1 MACKT
6 ENGISETEPQE
17 FNLTSLLND
26 SFGNFTPSNLPP
38 GSGLNQPYDSIRNAI
53 TRYIIPA
60 VLSFGI
66 IGNSLNLGLF
76 GHRFGFRGHHM
87 ELLERSALAGLTA
100 LALSD
105 LLFCVVG
112 VLVVALPRPVPGSTG
127 GGGSDG
133 GGLMLASFYYSIYQH
148 ALQNW
153 FLFTSTWL
161 TVVISLERFV
171 VVGRP
176 LKARWHLRC
185 RNSVIVYLCTF
196 IVGGL
201 VSLPLFLRHHIVQ
214 MSCLQPPSCTCTF
227 IKPRAIFLNPGFR
240 ALYNVFWILF
250 GHVVPTV
257 VLAVANGRLLWVLY
271 RSRARGIANPDRYR
285 CTSITVT
292 VVAIVFSF
300 LLLVCPSMVFDSI
313 FMLSVV
319 SGSGT
324 IWVSNGFRMTIAI
337 TNLMQ
342 AVKFSVNFLLYCGVL
357 KQFRKTINDVA
368 TCQKGNSRLESLRS
382 SAKPTPL

>member
-6 ENGISETEPQE
+6 ENGIGDTEAEE
-17 FNLTSLLND
+17 FNLTSFLNA
-26 SFGNFTPSNLPP
+26 SIGNLTASSHPHP
-38 GSGLNQPYDSIRNAI
+38 GSGLQPHDPVSNAI
-53 TRYIIPA
+53 TRYIIPS

-66 IGNSLNLGLF
+66 VGNTLNLGLF
-76 GHRFGFRGHHM
+76 GHRFGFRGHHL

-105 LLFCVVG
+105 LLFCVIG

-127 GGGSDG
+127 VSPDGS
-133 GGLMLASFYYSIYQH
+133 GLMLVSFYYSLYKH

-176 LKARWHLRC
+176 LKARWHLRA
-185 RNSVIVYLCTF
+185 RNSVIIYLFTF
-196 IVGGL
+196 VVGGI
-201 VSLPLFLRHHIVQ
+201 VSLPLFLRHHVVR
-214 MSCLQPPSCTCTF
+214 MSCPRVPSCTCNYVL
-227 IKPRAIFLNPGFR
+227 PRAIFLHTGFR
-240 ALYNVFWILF
+240 ALYNVFWIVC

-257 VLAVANGRLLWVLY
+257 ILAVANGRLLWVLY
-271 RSRARGIANPDRYR
+271 RSRARGIANPARYG

-292 VVAIVFSF
+292 VIAIVFSF
-300 LLLVCPSMVFDSI
+300 LLLVCPSMVFESI
-313 FMLSVV
+313 YLLSVV
-319 SGSGT
+319 SGSG
-324 IWVSNGFRMTIAI
+324 VERLASGFRMAIAI

>member
-6 ENGISETEPQE
+6 DSGFSEMETEE
-17 FNLTSLLND
+17 FNFTSILND
-26 SFGNFTPSNLPP
+26 SLGNFTPSHHLHP
-38 GSGLNQPYDSIRNAI
+38 GSGPNDSLRQAI
-53 TRYIIPA
+53 TRYIIPS

-76 GHRFGFRGHHM
+76 GHRFGYRGGHHL

-112 VLVVALPRPVPGSTG
+112 VLVVALPKPAPGGPGGETG
-127 GGGSDG
+127 GPMT
-133 GGLMLASFYYSIYQH
+133 LVSFYYSIYKQ
-148 ALQNW
+148 ALHNW

-176 LKARWHLRC
+176 LKARWHLRA
-185 RNSVIVYLCTF
+185 RNSVIIYIFTF

-201 VSLPLFLRHHIVQ
+201 VSLPLFLRHDVVQ
-214 MSCLQPPSCTCTF
+214 MSCPPPQSCTCTY
-227 IKPRAIFLNPGFR
+227 IIPRAIFTHPGFR
-240 ALYNVFWILF
+240 ALYNVFWIIC
-250 GHVVPTV
+250 GHIVPTV
-257 VLAVANGRLLWVLY
+257 FLAVANGRLLWVLY
-271 RSRARGIANPDRYR
+271 RSRAKGIANPDRYG

-300 LLLVCPSMVFDSI
+300 FLLVCPSMIFDSI
-313 FMLSVV
+313 LMLSVV
-319 SGSGT
+319 SASGSG
-324 IWVSNGFRMTIAI
+324 SERYASGFRMAIAI

-342 AVKFSVNFLLYCGVL
+342 AVKFSVNFILYCGVL

-368 TCQKGNSRLESLRS
+368 TCQRGNSRLESLRS
-382 SAKPTPL
+382 SVKPTPL